1 MPSEPRQPI
10 DGAVSREQQPG
21 VSLSSTTFFG
31 VDRSTAD
38 RSTADRSVLD
48 RVADRSADAA
58 RVSLQHFQ
66 AILAAAASRHSVC
79 VSVYLQSF

>member
-10 DGAVSREQQPG
+10 DGAVSHEQQPG
-21 VSLSSTTFFG
+21 VSLSTTTFFG
-31 VDRSTAD
+31 VD

-58 RVSLQHFQ
+58 RASLQHFQ
-66 AILAAAASRHSVC
+66 ATLAAAASRHSVC
-79 VSVYLQSF
+79 VSVYMQFH